1 MTSFTNYFYG
11 ELLAF
16 AAPQAQASFYFWL
29 GAEAEAGL

>member
-16 AAPQAQASFYFWL
+16 AAPQAQSFYFWL